1 MKPLHIFRAGRHTA
15 SCGTTLDFDETALQG
30 AVDAYDP
37 ALHEAPIVIGHPRDN
52 GPAFG
57 WIRGLS
63 YAEGDLSAEPHQVN
77 DDFAELVKPG
87 AYKKISASFYSP
99 DAPTNPAPG
108 AWYLRHVGF
117 LGAQPP
123 AIKGLAAIGFND
135 AEEGVVEFGGRDAG
149 PANDLITAGVMRR
162 LREWLLQKYGREDA
176 DDVVPAYLVE
186 DMEHVARTPEP
197 EPATPEYAEEP
208 DMTPEELQAAQER
221 LAADQAKLAA
231 DQAKLTDNQTAFAER
246 EQRIAATE
254 AAQRIAGINEQVE
267 GLVRQGKILP
277 AEKGRIAAFMASL
290 TDDQVVEFSEDGKA
304 QQAPAGQLLINILNS
319 LPARVD
325 FNERAVGG
333 QADLDDAVNVD
344 QLAVQAVA
352 YQEAQR
358 AKGIELSTS
367 AAVAA
372 VQAGQQ

>member
-1 MKPLHIFRAGRHTA
+1 MKRLHIFRAGRHTA

-37 ALHEAPIVIGHPRDN
+37 ALHEAPLVIGHPRDN

-77 DDFAELVKPG
+77 DDFAELVKQG

-123 AIKGLAAIGFND
+123 AIKGLAAIGFNE
-135 AEEGVVEFGGRDAG
+135 AEEGVVEFGDRDAG
-149 PANDLITAGVMRR
+149 HANDLITAGFMRR

-208 DMTPEELQAAQER
+208 DMTPEELQTAQER

-231 DQAKLTDNQTAFAER
+231 DQAKLTDSQTAFAER
-246 EQRIAATE
+246 EQRVA
-254 AAQRIAGINEQVE
+254 E
-267 GLVRQGKILP
+267 GSKPQ
-277 AEKGRIAAFMASL
+277 
-290 TDDQVVEFSEDGKA
+290 
-304 QQAPAGQLLINILNS
+304 
-319 LPARVD
+319 
-325 FNERAVGG
+325 
-333 QADLDDAVNVD
+333 
-344 QLAVQAVA
+344 
-352 YQEAQR
+352 
-358 AKGIELSTS
+358 
-367 AAVAA
+367 
-372 VQAGQQ
+372 GQQSQRDRWS